1 MEKKKIQNI
10 IRELNDIST
19 KYTNNEIIIA
29 IYIWIRYGTTTFN
42 NYIDET
48 ELNKIFEEIKNNIT
62 IFDEQLNYRIDKILN
77 VDKQ

>member
-48 ELNKIFEEIKNNIT
+48 ELNKIFEEIKNYTT
-62 IFDEQLNYRIDKILN
+62 IFDEQLNYNIDKILN
-77 VDKQ
+77 KE

>member
-19 KYTNNEIIIA
+19 KYTDNEIIIA

-42 NYIDET
+42 NYIDEAK
-48 ELNKIFEEIKNNIT
+48 LNKIFKEIKNYTT
-62 IFDEQLNYRIDKILN
+62 IFDEKLNYNIDKILN
-77 VDKQ
+77 KD

>member
-48 ELNKIFEEIKNNIT
+48 ELNKIFEEIKNYTT
-62 IFDEQLNYRIDKILN
+62 IFDEQLNYNIDKILN
-77 VDKQ
+77 KD

>member
-19 KYTNNEIIIA
+19 KYNDNEIIIA

-42 NYIDET
+42 NYIDEAK
-48 ELNKIFEEIKNNIT
+48 LNKIFEEIKNYTT
-62 IFDEQLNYRIDKILN
+62 IFDEQLNYNIDKILN
-77 VDKQ
+77 KD

>member
-19 KYTNNEIIIA
+19 KYTDNEIIIA

-42 NYIDET
+42 NYIE
-48 ELNKIFEEIKNNIT
+48 EAKLNKIFKEIKNYTT
-62 IFDEQLNYRIDKILN
+62 IFDEQLDYNIDKILN
-77 VDKQ
+77 KD

>member
-19 KYTNNEIIIA
+19 KYTDNEIIIA

-42 NYIDET
+42 NYIDEAK
-48 ELNKIFEEIKNNIT
+48 LNKIFKEIKNYTT
-62 IFDEQLNYRIDKILN
+62 IFDEQLNYNIDKILN
-77 VDKQ
+77 KD

>member
-48 ELNKIFEEIKNNIT
+48 ELNKIFEEIKNYTT
-62 IFDEQLNYRIDKILN
+62 IFDEQLNYNIDKILN
-77 VDKQ
+77 DD

>member
-10 IRELNDIST
+10 IRKLNDIST
-19 KYTNNEIIIA
+19 KYTDNEMIIA